1 MSKRQ
6 YTRRTEDEKIAE
18 LSAKIE
24 ELKQR
29 MERKQRKDGPVFKE
43 LRKVQKVLFQ
53 FASIAERCERTD
65 LSLMTQAFLAGLERA
80 SGQIPEE
87 TPERRRGRQPR
98 NSLLAA
104 G

>member
-6 YTRRTEDEKIAE
+6 YKRRTEDEKIQA
-18 LSAKIE
+18 LTDKIE
-24 ELKQR
+24 ELKRR

-53 FASIAERCERTD
+53 FASTAEQCERSD
-65 LSLMTQAFLAGLERA
+65 LSMMTQAFLAGLERA
-80 SGQIPEE
+80 SGKIPEE
-87 TPERRRGRQPR
+87 TPERRRGRPTR
-98 NSLLAA
+98 DSLLAA

>member
-24 ELKQR
+24 ELKRR
-29 MERKQRKDGPVFKE
+29 MEQKQRKDGPVFKE
-43 LRKVQKVLFQ
+43 LRKVQKVLFH
-53 FASIAERCERTD
+53 FANVAERCERSD
-65 LSLMTQAFLAGLERA
+65 LSTMTQAFLAGLERA
-80 SGQIPEE
+80 SGQIPDEA
-87 TPERRRGRQPR
+87 PERRRGRQPKS
-98 NSLLAA
+98 SLLAA